1 MIGTTSSIFD
11 DIIPLEIFLL
21 NWFLLLGGHWKT
33 FWQHVPWRSLHR
45 FFLTFFLSCNKKGS
59 LGEGLN
65 HPWETLEL
73 MTILKS
79 LLWIWLCIGPLL
91 FPVAKCTTRV
101 LINVT
106 TYTLWCF
113 QMFAAVQK
121 SKVFCTT
128 SCTFLNNSCSH
139 WKGSFVSEIHWY

>member
-45 FFLTFFLSCNKKGS
+45 FFLTFFLSCNKKGP

-65 HPWETLEL
+65 HPWETSEL
-73 MTILKS
+73 WQFWKVCFEFDCVLAPYS
-79 LLWIWLCIGPLL
+79 SPL
-91 FPVAKCTTRV
+91 PTVQPD